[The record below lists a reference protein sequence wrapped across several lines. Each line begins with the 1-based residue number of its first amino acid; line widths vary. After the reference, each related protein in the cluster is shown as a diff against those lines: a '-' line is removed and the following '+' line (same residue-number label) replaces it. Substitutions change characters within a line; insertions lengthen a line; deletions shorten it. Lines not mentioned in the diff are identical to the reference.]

1 MVYTTKYKNI
11 DIKIVN
17 LETSNST
24 LVVAP
29 NYNGVYLDYIID
41 DGMIAEQIA
50 TNPRI
55 TKQVYN
61 MLKKQLSFNLFLSN

>member
-29 NYNGVYLDYIID
+29 NYNGVYLDCIID

-61 MLKKQLSFNLFLSN
+61 MLKQQLLFNRFLSN